1 MFKTIVDKIELT
13 TINYTV
19 KHTKPN
25 SVDYY
30 NANGDHYRIK
40 NYLSKSQSRFSY
52 NDKNQEILF
61 IYARDGKVIECTT
74 YEYNE
79 NGERCKCHIR
89 RFNYINNE
97 RVLEKDDL
105 WVANDDD
112 TCTSTINGVTKV
124 YPRQKLEQVKDEH
137 DNIIEETRTT
147 PEENSVTHAVNTYD
161 GNNNKV
167 LHEATETVG
176 DKLKNFYRETNQFDN
191 KNRRVKHIFYMNTEY
206 GTEKSTDITYFYYDD
221 KDRVIHTHNE
231 SNYDKPGPLH
241 TGNFKHDTWYRYNDE
256 ENSELSYSDHGSWQY
271 NSYEKTTILPDGRK
285 IVSRWSLPIWIE
297 KLRRFFN
304 AF

>member
-1 MFKTIVDKIELT
+1 MFKNIVDKIERAV
-13 TINYTV
+13 INHTV
-19 KHTKPN
+19 NHVKPN

-40 NYLSKSQSRFSY
+40 DYLFGSQSRFSY
-52 NDKNQEILF
+52 NDKGQETLYL
-61 IYARDGKVIECTT
+61 YARNGKVIECTT

-79 NGERCKCHIR
+79 KGERCKSHRR

-97 RVLEKDDL
+97 RVLEDDDL

-112 TCTSTINGVTKV
+112 TYTSTINGTIKT
-124 YPRQKLEQVKDEH
+124 YPKQKLDQVKDERG
-137 DNIIEETRTT
+137 NIIEETITN

-176 DKLKNFYRETNQFDN
+176 DKVKDFYREINQFDD
-191 KNRRVKHIFYMNTEY
+191 KNRRVKHIFYMDTEY

-221 KDRVIHTHNE
+221 KDRVIRMHDE
-231 SNYDKPGPLH
+231 SCYNKPGPMH
-241 TGNFKHDTWYRYNDE
+241 TGSFKHDTWYRYNDE

-271 NSYEKTTILPDGRK
+271 NSYEKTTILPDGGKMVAHWR
-285 IVSRWSLPIWIE
+285 LPNWIE